1 MIKFN
6 KVSLKYDKDTYAV
19 HDLSLVIEEGEFVF
33 IVGKT
38 GAGKSTLFKLLTRE
52 LKPTSGSIKVFKENI
67 EYISNKKIPYYRR
80 KLGVVFQD
88 FKLLEDRN
96 VYENVAFA
104 QEVIGVNAFK
114 IKKRVIKILNL
125 VGLRNKASKM
135 PNELSGGEKQKV
147 AIARAIIN
155 KPKILLADEPTGSL
169 SKTSKFSI
177 SIPNIMAVT
186 SYYPVRFISND
197 IINLLNSINQ
207 NGTTVVVITHDMH
220 LVERMNKRVIR
231 LDEGNLIYDDMGL
244 DDQLRDYL
252 SKE

>member
-1 MIKFN
+1 MIRFN

-19 HDLSLVIEEGEFVF
+19 QDLSLKIEEGEFVF

-52 LKPTSGSIKVFKENI
+52 LKPTSGSIKVFKDNI
-67 EYISNKKIPYYRR
+67 EYISNKNIPYYRR

-114 IKKRVIKILNL
+114 IKKHVIKILNL
-125 VGLRNKASKM
+125 VGLRNKATKM
-135 PNELSGGEKQKV
+135 PYELSGGEKQKV

-155 KPKILLADEPTGSL
+155 KPKILLADEPTGNLDEMS
-169 SKTSKFSI
+169 T
-177 SIPNIMAVT
+177 NE
-186 SYYPVRFISND
+186 
-197 IINLLNSINQ
+197 IIGLLDTINQ
-207 NGTTVVVITHDMH
+207 NGTTVIIITHDMH

-231 LDEGNLIYDDMGL
+231 LDEGNLVYDDYGL
-244 DDQLRDYL
+244 DSQIKNYL
-252 SKE
+252 KNE

>member
-6 KVSLKYDKDTYAV
+6 KVSLKYDKDTYAI
-19 HDLSLVIEEGEFVF
+19 HDLSLKIDEGEFVF

-52 LKPTSGSIKVFKENI
+52 LLPTSGSIKVFNENI
-67 EYISNKKIPYYRR
+67 EYINKRQIPYYRR
-80 KLGVVFQD
+80 KLGVIFQD

-104 QEVIGVNAFK
+104 QEVIGVNSFK

-125 VGLRNKASKM
+125 VGLRNKANKM

-155 KPKILLADEPTGSL
+155 KPRILLADEPTGNLDEVS
-169 SKTSKFSI
+169 T
-177 SIPNIMAVT
+177 NE
-186 SYYPVRFISND
+186 
-197 IINLLNSINQ
+197 IIQLLDTINQ
-207 NGTTVVVITHDMH
+207 NGTTIVVITHDMH
-220 LVERMNKRVIR
+220 LVGRMNKRVIR
-231 LDEGNLIYDDMGL
+231 IDEGNIIYDDYGL
-244 DDQLRDYL
+244 DEQIINYM
-252 SKE
+252 KNE

>member
-52 LKPTSGSIKVFKENI
+52 LKPSSGSIKVFKDNI
-67 EYISNKKIPYYRR
+67 EYITKRKIPYYRR

-104 QEVIGVNAFK
+104 QEVIGVNSFK

-125 VGLRNKASKM
+125 VGLRNKANKM

-155 KPKILLADEPTGSL
+155 KPKILLADEPTGNL
-169 SKTSKFSI
+169 DEI
-177 SIPNIMAVT
+177 ST
-186 SYYPVRFISND
+186 ND
-197 IINLLNSINQ
+197 IMSLLDSINQ

-231 LDEGNLIYDDMGL
+231 LDEGNLVYDDLGL
-244 DDQLRDYL
+244 DDQFKNYL